1 MQVCVS
7 VDHEATRM
15 QSVPMHI
22 RGVTGADLPPL
33 RAVRVAQGRSLRDTA
48 RRAGIDP
55 THLSR
60 VERGTKHLS
69 VDAFHRLAAVLEL
82 EDLQRLL
89 TPYITPKRPR
99 A

>member
-1 MQVCVS
+1 MS
-7 VDHEATRM
+7 VDRRATSLP
-15 QSVPMHI
+15 SVPVHI
-22 RGVTGADLPPL
+22 RGVTGADLVPPL

-48 RRAGIDP
+48 QRAGIDP

-69 VDAFHRLAAVLEL
+69 LDALYHLAVVLEL
-82 EDLQRLL
+82 KELQRLL
-89 TPYITPKRPR
+89 TPYITPNRPT